1 MAPKV
6 SVDGSTWDV
15 GADYVVVSSEEIAKI
30 WRALPTTPGRRESA
44 ADPCGAI
51 LR

>member
-30 WRALPTTPGRRESA
+30 WLPLAHDPGQARKRR
-44 ADPCGAI
+44 
-51 LR
+51 